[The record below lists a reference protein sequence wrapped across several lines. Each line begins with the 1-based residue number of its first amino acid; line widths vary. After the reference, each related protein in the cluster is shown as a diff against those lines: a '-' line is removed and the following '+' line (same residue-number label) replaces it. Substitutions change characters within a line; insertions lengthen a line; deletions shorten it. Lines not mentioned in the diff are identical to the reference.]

1 MNIPRRIVVG
11 IDGSPESL
19 AALEWAVYEAECT
32 CGEIDAVLVY
42 DSGLAWID
50 VGSEYQAA
58 IVEHSAARAKQEL
71 LRTISASSSEGHDRI
86 TIHPLVVDGVPARV
100 LAEHARDAD
109 LLVVGTRGR
118 GAFAP
123 HLLGSVSQRC
133 AELSTCPVVIVP
145 SPRPESSGGGES

>member
-1 MNIPRRIVVG
+1 MNVPRRIVVG

-32 CGEIDAVLVY
+32 CGEIDAVLAY

-71 LRTISASSSEGHDRI
+71 LRTIGAISSEGHDRI

-133 AELSTCPVVIVP
+133 AELSPCPVVIVP
-145 SPRPESSGGGES
+145 SPRPEPSEGQS